1 MICTQH
7 AFYKAWAG
15 MKALLWRPIIPFM
28 LLYAADPS
36 INKALWEESCTG
48 YWRILQHVTMSI
60 ILILKHDPL
69 NTFWNARVLCN
80 SYRSGSFIGDLPN
93 SMHNLVALP
102 SSLQPGWTCFS
113 QKWGLSPTRPRIPPT
128 YMKHYHIIHH
138 HARWHSGPCWGK
150 GLYNEN

>member
-1 MICTQH
+1 
-7 AFYKAWAG
+7 

-113 QKWGLSPTRPRIPPT
+113 QKWGLSPNKAQNATNIYETLSHNTPSCK
-128 YMKHYHIIHH
+128 M
-138 HARWHSGPCWGK
+138 AFWALLGK
-150 GLYNEN
+150 GVV